1 MSMMESEEISSTE
14 KRAFLRIPFREP
26 VQYQLKGMD
35 RWQGCLSYDIA
46 EGGIRINVDDFIPLH
61 KEVRIQVKLKNTVV
75 DLTGYVSWMQQIPYG
90 ERYQVGLKFGENQLG
105 LNLENDLRPLSG
117 GTNR

>member
-1 MSMMESEEISSTE
+1 MESEETSSTE

-61 KEVRIQVKLKNTVV
+61 KEVKLQVKLKNTVV

-90 ERYQVGLKFGENQLG
+90 DRYQVGLKFAENQLLAPVERWTQPMKG
-105 LNLENDLRPLSG
+105 VKERHG
-117 GTNR
+117 